1 MLNLVIQQPEPDKV
15 KSDVNVP
22 SGEPTDLE
30 PSETTAETLLTL
42 SPDQEM
48 NCESLPTG
56 SCQHSAR
63 RPPRCFTGTYSVSH
77 IGN

>member
-1 MLNLVIQQPEPDKV
+1 MPTLNLVIQQQEPEKL

-22 SGEPTDLE
+22 SGEMTELE

-48 NCESLPTG
+48 NCE
-56 SCQHSAR
+56 
-63 RPPRCFTGTYSVSH
+63 
-77 IGN
+77 